1 MHRGYVK
8 LWRRSIDSRV
18 FKNPDLLKVWIWCLM
33 RANHKSTWVEMKT
46 GKSKIEV
53 KVEPGQFVFGR
64 KSAAKELGMPESSV
78 RNRMVKLK
86 NMRNVDIKEDRQY
99 SIVSIM
105 NWDIYQADE
114 KKEGSKEDRQRTG
127 KGQAKDT
134 TNNVNNVNNNI
145 YSDQTSSESPSLS
158 VNFSPTDKCPHQ
170 EILNLW
176 AQIMPDQ
183 IQPKVWDSTRQ
194 TNLRSRWRE
203 DPERQKIEY
212 WERLFNY
219 IRKSAFLMGKVEP
232 TNGHK
237 KFEITLPWVIKLGN
251 FNKIIEGNYDK

>member
-99 SIVSIM
+99 SIVSIV
-105 NWDIYQADE
+105 NWVSYQDEINKKDI
-114 KKEGSKEDRQRTG
+114 KEDRQRTG

-134 TNNVNNVNNNI
+134 DKNVKNEKKKREPAQKPSNGDGKTAYREYVKLTTKQYDRLI
-145 YSDQTSSESPSLS
+145 SDFGEPQL
-158 VNFSPTDKCPHQ
+158 NWMMDKLDGY
-170 EILNLW
+170 IG
-176 AQIMPDQ
+176 AMPRKRNKYEDHNRVLRDW
-183 IQPKVWDSTRQ
+183 PK
-194 TNLRSRWRE
+194 RE
-203 DPERQKIEY
+203 YEKKHPKLEEKQVE
-212 WERLFNY
+212 
-219 IRKSAFLMGKVEP
+219 FL
-232 TNGHK
+232 
-237 KFEITLPWVIKLGN
+237 
-251 FNKIIEGNYDK
+251 